1 MRTLKL
7 IYRSEQELKAYL
19 SEHRLSSGRGIVQ
32 LFSGR
37 SPDETLHVQR
47 MLKASL
53 PHFVLIGTSTA
64 GEIYRGTCVSE
75 AIVIDIIMFETEIE
89 VIPFYSALTAGIDT
103 IHTLPPRLHP
113 KVMICF
119 ANALQDS
126 AEPLL
131 SSLNQQYPDS
141 LVTGGYAADN
151 NVFHSTFT
159 LLEDKLYQQGL
170 VGIALSGEKLQTSLI
185 SYRGWHPIGQKFTV
199 TSVKNNVLYSLDNTP
214 VLEIYRKY
222 LGEHVLSGFPNT
234 VMEFPLLV
242 KRGQQQFLRAP
253 VGITSDKQGV
263 ILAGNL
269 QVNDQVYF
277 SFADLHGLST
287 EVQQLEQ
294 QSGIAPLIYSC
305 AARKTFMQQQ
315 IEQEVSKLGTLNQA
329 NGCFLYGE
337 FATEQQHFSLH
348 NLSSTLLVLAEQAET
363 IELQFTTL
371 RSNTAKP
378 NSLQTLAFL
387 AKTTGVELNEAMI
400 FLEQQQ
406 YALNYSSIVSMT
418 DPHGNITYV
427 NKKFEEISGYK
438 SHELLGKNHR
448 IIKNPAM
455 PAKVHHSLWRTIS
468 QKKPWQGLMLN
479 KRKDG
484 SGYYVKTVVVPL
496 LDEQQNISSFLSI
509 RQDIT
514 DVVKARQTIKM
525 HTTDALTGLP
535 NRTKL
540 SVDLKNQQRT
550 ALAMIDVRNF
560 KLVNDVWGMEHGD
573 DIIKTIAGRLKEYSY
588 YLRIEPYRINGAT
601 FALLAATNLDTTVFI
616 RRCEKLK
623 AHIEEHS
630 VDVDA
635 KSFDIT
641 LSMGVG
647 ISETHA
653 LALAESA
660 LTDAKLSYTTISVVK
675 TEHDLTSN
683 RAYSCIEEVRNA
695 LAEQRLTAVFQRLAY
710 VKDTFQN
717 TTKYEALVRINTK
730 DGSLLSPGE
739 FLQHIKKT
747 RLYGALTREVVTIS
761 VDTANLLNC
770 IISVNLSIQDI
781 VDQQTKNFIFD
792 KLHQYGGANMI
803 FEITESEAIQDFNS
817 VADFIKQVRKFGAKI
832 AIDDFGSGY
841 SNFAYLVEIKPDYI
855 KIDGSIIKT
864 IVKNENSRLV
874 TKSIIDMARSLNIK
888 TIAEFV
894 SEQAIL
900 DCLTELNVDMVQGF
914 HIAKPLPIGQ
924 LNNERILN

>member
-1 MRTLKL
+1 MRNLNL
-7 IYRSEQELKAYL
+7 IYDSAEELQAYL
-19 SEHRLSSGRGIVQ
+19 HDNKLSSERGIIQ

-37 SPDETLHVQR
+37 SHKETSHVQK
-47 MLKASL
+47 MLKTSL
-53 PHFVLIGTSTA
+53 PHFVIIGTSTA
-64 GEIYRGTCVSE
+64 GEIYRGTCVSNT
-75 AIVIDIIMFETEIE
+75 IVIDIVIFETDIR
-89 VIPFYSALTAGIDT
+89 VVPFYSPISADINTIIALEQ
-103 IHTLPPRLHP
+103 TLNP
-113 KVMICF
+113 KVIICF

-126 AEPLL
+126 AEPLM
-131 SSLNQQYPDS
+131 SSIYEQYPDC
-141 LVTGGYAADN
+141 LIAGGYAADN
-151 NVFHSTFT
+151 NSFHDTFT
-159 LLEDKLYQQGL
+159 LLEDKLHQQGL
-170 VGIALSGEKLQTSLI
+170 VGLALSGEKLYTELI
-185 SYRGWHPIGQKFTV
+185 SYSGWHPIGQAFNV
-199 TSVKNNVLYSLDNTP
+199 TSVKNNILYSLDNIP
-214 VLEIYRKY
+214 IVEIYRKY

-234 VMEFPLLV
+234 VMEFPFLV
-242 KRGQQQFLRAP
+242 KRGQQQFLRAAL
-253 VGITSDKQGV
+253 GFTSDKQGV

-269 QVNDQVYF
+269 QINDQVYF
-277 SFADLHGLST
+277 SFADLHGLEE

-294 QSGIAPLIYSC
+294 QSGIVQLIYSC
-305 AARKTFMQQQ
+305 SARKTFMQQQ
-315 IEQEVSKLGTLNQA
+315 IEQEISKLGTLNKA
-329 NGCFLYGE
+329 SGCFLYGE
-337 FATEQQHFSLH
+337 FVTDQQHFSLH
-348 NLSSTLLVLAEQAET
+348 NLSSNVLVLTEKAECFNLKMSTQ
-363 IELQFTTL
+363 
-371 RSNTAKP
+371 RAKASP
-378 NSLQTLAFL
+378 PSSLQILAFL
-387 AKTTGVELNEAMI
+387 AKTTSTELNEAMT
-400 FLEQQQ
+400 FLDQQQ

-418 DPHGNITYV
+418 DPQGDITYV

-455 PAKVHHSLWRTIS
+455 PSKVHQSLWQTIS
-468 QKKPWQGLMLN
+468 KKKPWQGLMLN
-479 KRKDG
+479 KRKNG
-484 SGYYVKTVVVPL
+484 TGYYVKIVIVPL

-525 HTTDALTGLP
+525 HSTDALTGLA

-540 SVDLKNQQRT
+540 SADLKNKHGT

-560 KLVNDVWGMEHGD
+560 KLVNDVWGMEYGD
-573 DIIKTIAGRLKEYSY
+573 NIIKTIADRLKEFSY
-588 YLRIEPYRINGAT
+588 YLKIKPYRINGAT
-601 FALLAATNLDTTVFI
+601 FALLAAKNLDTAVFI

-623 AHIEEHS
+623 THIEDHS
-630 VDVDA
+630 IDVDA
-635 KSFDIT
+635 KSFDIS

-647 ISETHA
+647 ISQTHT
-653 LALAESA
+653 LALAECA
-660 LTDAKLSYTTISVVK
+660 LTDAKLSYSTVSVVK
-675 TEHDLTSN
+675 TKHDLTSD

-695 LAEQRLTAVFQRLAY
+695 LAEQRLTAVFQRLTD
-710 VKDTFQN
+710 VKHSFQK

-761 VDTANLLNC
+761 VDTANLLGC
-770 IISVNLSIQDI
+770 TISVNLSIQDI
-781 VDQQTKNFIFD
+781 LDHETKNFIFE
-792 KLHQYGGANMI
+792 KLHQYGGANII
-803 FEITESEAIQDFNS
+803 FEITETEAIQDFNS
-817 VADFIKQVRKFGAKI
+817 VNEFIKQVRRFGAKI

-894 SEQAIL
+894 SDQAIL

-914 HIAKPLPIGQ
+914 YIGKPTPIEQ
-924 LNNERILN
+924 LRAC